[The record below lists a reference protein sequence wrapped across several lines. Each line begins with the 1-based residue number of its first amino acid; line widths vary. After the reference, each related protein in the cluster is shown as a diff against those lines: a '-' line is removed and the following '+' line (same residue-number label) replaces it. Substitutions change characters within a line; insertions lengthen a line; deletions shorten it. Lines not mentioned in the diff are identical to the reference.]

1 MLREEKN
8 NNFVFS
14 PFSLHVTL
22 AMLTSSSTDN
32 STTQNELLKALGR
45 AQNIQTL
52 SASYKDLLEEYE
64 VIMNL
69 QKQKSSIHSISGNDT
84 VLMLKFINLHF
95 RKTTI

>member
-1 MLREEKN
+1 MKGISEAERKGKMLKEEQN
-8 NNFVFS
+8 ENFVFS

-45 AQNIQTL
+45 TQNIQTL

-64 VIMNL
+64 V
-69 QKQKSSIHSISGNDT
+69 
-84 VLMLKFINLHF
+84 VLV
-95 RKTTI
+95 